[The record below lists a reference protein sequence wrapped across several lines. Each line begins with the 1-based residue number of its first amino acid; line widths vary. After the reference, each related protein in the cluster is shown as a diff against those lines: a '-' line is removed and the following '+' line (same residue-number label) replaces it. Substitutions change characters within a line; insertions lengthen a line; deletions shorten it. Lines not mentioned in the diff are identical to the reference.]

1 MHITFTATM
10 DKILLGHGS
19 GGKLTA
25 DLISGLFRRYF
36 KAAPLLEGNDAALLD
51 FPGSRLVFTTDSFV
65 IHPLFYPGGNIGKL
79 AVCGTVNDLAVSG
92 ARPLFLSAGFI
103 LEEGLEMRVLE
114 SVVSSMAA
122 EAEKACILLVTADT
136 KVVEKGKCDQIFI
149 NTSGIGCL
157 LPVYRKPEHQYDI
170 VSGDSILVNGFIGDH
185 AMAVLQARNDLGISS
200 AVYSDNACLHELVA
214 YLVGKGFRLKWM
226 RDPTRGGLG
235 TLLNELAIQQQCGI
249 LIEETAI
256 PVRPEVNGL
265 CELLGFDVMTLANEG
280 KLVLVVP
287 EEETA
292 EVLHTMKQHPLGE
305 HSALIGRI
313 TDQSAGRVV
322 MQTGVGG
329 RRIIHPL
336 LGEILPRI
344 C

>member
-1 MHITFTATM
+1 M

-25 DLISGLFRRYF
+25 DLISGLFRKYF
-36 KAAPLLEGNDAALLD
+36 RAPQLLEGRDAALLEI
-51 FPGSRLVFTTDSFV
+51 PGSTLVFTTDSFV

-103 LEEGLEMRVLE
+103 LEEGCDMKLLE

-122 EAEKACILLVTADT
+122 EAEKAGISLVTADT

-157 LPVYRKPEHQYDI
+157 LPAYRKPGHQYE
-170 VSGDSILVNGFIGDH
+170 VTCGDSIIVNGFIGDH
-185 AMAVLQARNDLGISS
+185 AMAVLQARNDLGFSS
-200 AVYSDNACLHELVA
+200 GVSSDNACLHELVA
-214 YLVGKGFRLKWM
+214 SLVHSGFRLKWM

-235 TLLNELAIQQQCGI
+235 TLLNELALQQHCGVFV
-249 LIEETAI
+249 EETAI
-256 PVRPEVNGL
+256 PVRPEVEGL
-265 CELLGFDVMTLANEG
+265 CELLGFDVLTLANEG

-292 EVLHTMKQHPLGE
+292 ELLQQMKAHPLGQY
-305 HSALIGRI
+305 AACIGRI
-313 TDQSAGRVV
+313 TDQSPGRVV
-322 MQTGVGG
+322 MLTGVGG
-329 RRIIHPL
+329 RRIVHPL